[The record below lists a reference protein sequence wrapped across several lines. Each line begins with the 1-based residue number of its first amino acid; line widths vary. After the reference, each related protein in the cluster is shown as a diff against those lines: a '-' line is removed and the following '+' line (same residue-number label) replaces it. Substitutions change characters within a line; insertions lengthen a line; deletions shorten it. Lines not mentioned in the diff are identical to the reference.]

1 MEAENLRLKKTNTAL
16 RQALASLQK
25 SAEEDVGAVASR
37 GGGCGVGR
45 VWNGR
50 RCVPRLL
57 EEQVAYDAGRVV
69 KRPSNKRCPCGNCGA
84 RGCCR
89 CAEEDVAERGAGHY
103 WRERT
108 QGFSHATYTGNERP
122 RGPKMEE
129 AVSYQEDYDK
139 YDDYGGQEEGVGFFG
154 THKCLARNNC
164 IAECKEDDPSKS
176 RYSCMKECP
185 KSLCDKEYDSHD
197 HDHDGVVDHDSEDHN
212 SDSEENI
219 GRSSR
224 DSCLRGCQR
233 LGAKDYA
240 ACEMRCRLETE
251 KQVAYS
257 AGRVTQTGSN
267 KRCPCG
273 NCGGRCCRCFAEQE
287 SAVGGA
293 DGTGQWN
300 SHRPYGGPGD
310 IFCGTEWC
318 GKYTDCAAAR
328 TELKVDK
335 DVGDLSGCPSGFVT
349 YKAKACEKTNFWGTS
364 QYLRECQEEG
374 LAEKAVGGSWQNGKC
389 MYYGSYLT
397 DMGASVNDMGTGWS
411 ESSCQSEC
419 DASSTTKACQYE
431 FSSQKCLMIGFYT
444 NEIYGAGDY
453 DALCYVK

>member
-16 RQALASLQK
+16 RQALSSLQK
-25 SAEEDVGAVASR
+25 SAEES
-37 GGGCGVGR
+37 VGR
-45 VWNGR
+45 SSRDSCLRGCQR
-50 RCVPRLL
+50 LGSKDYAACEMRCRLETEKDVAERGAAHYWRERTQGFSHATYTGNERPRGPKM
-57 EEQVAYDAGRVV
+57 EEQVAYNAGRVSQTG
-69 KRPSNKRCPCGNCGA
+69 SNKHCPCGNCGG
-84 RGCCR
+84 RCCR
-89 CAEEDVAERGAGHY
+89 CFAEQEADVAERGAGHY

-129 AVSYQEDYDK
+129 ALSDPE
-139 YDDYGGQEEGVGFFG
+139 QEEDVGFFG
-154 THKCLARNNC
+154 THKCLERNDC
-164 IAECKEDDPSKS
+164 IAECEENDPSKS

-212 SDSEENI
+212 SDSFEETI

-251 KQVAYS
+251 EQVAYS
-257 AGRVTQTGSN
+257 AGRVSQTGSN
-267 KRCPCG
+267 KHCPCG

-287 SAVGGA
+287 ENVGAVASRGGRC
-293 DGTGQWN
+293 GVGKVWN
-300 SHRPYGGPGD
+300 GRRCVPG
-310 IFCGTEWC
+310 FGSE
-318 GKYTDCAAAR
+318 
-328 TELKVDK
+328 
-335 DVGDLSGCPSGFVT
+335 
-349 YKAKACEKTNFWGTS
+349 
-364 QYLRECQEEG
+364 
-374 LAEKAVGGSWQNGKC
+374 EKAVGGSWQNGKC

-397 DMGASVNDMGTGWS
+397 DQGASVNDMGTGWS

-419 DASSTTKACQYE
+419 DYSSTTQACQYE
-431 FSSQKCLMIGFYT
+431 FSSQKCLMISFYT